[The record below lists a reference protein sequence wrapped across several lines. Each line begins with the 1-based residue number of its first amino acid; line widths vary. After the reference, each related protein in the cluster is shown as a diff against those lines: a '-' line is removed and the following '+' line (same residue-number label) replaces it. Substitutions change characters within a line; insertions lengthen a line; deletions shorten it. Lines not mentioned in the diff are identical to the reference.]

1 MNALKIIYQYKEGK
15 DCTFNPKINQG
26 YSFSPSY
33 QNKTVCPFQQQPIL
47 ERKKEIIENNNS
59 SYIYNSIKK
68 EPYNMNDIK
77 TYDGKEKIKKTE
89 KKPQR
94 HCKTKSMEDI
104 SNDKK
109 AFCIN
114 TSFVDLDK
122 TYMFTK
128 VGQRKL
134 YYYPKSFNDYG
145 GFLTHRIARN
155 SNSFN
160 INTKTTRTNIEE
172 LNGIYTN
179 KINYQTNSIQK
190 RTSGST
196 TAMDI
201 NRETKTKET
210 IDATKT
216 INQPTVRKNSN
227 TINSTLRLDLQ
238 NSLESNN
245 NTYKNNHLNQ
255 VLSIANG
262 NFTLSPSYPQVT
274 HVTLQSL
281 SDAKILEIANHYV
294 GTDESLEK
302 FKLNL
307 KK

>member
-1 MNALKIIYQYKEGK
+1 MQMLVHRTTVSLVSKSYLTPNYLRLILKCDDIEAYRDVPLGVNNKLFIPPQGHTTVEMPV
-15 DCTFNPKINQG
+15 FNPETKVWELENEANR
-26 YSFSPSY
+26 P
-33 QNKTVCPFQQQPIL
+33 TV
-47 ERKKEIIENNNS
+47 R
-59 SYIYNSIKK
+59 
-68 EPYNMNDIK
+68 
-77 TYDGKEKIKKTE
+77 TYTHRFI
-89 KKPQR
+89 
-94 HCKTKSMEDI
+94 
-104 SNDKK
+104 
-109 AFCIN
+109 
-114 TSFVDLDK
+114 DLDK

-128 VGQRKL
+128 VGKRKIN
-134 YYYPKSFNDYG
+134 YYPKPLNDYG
-145 GFLTHRIARN
+145 GFLTHRIVRN
-155 SNSFN
+155 NSSLN

-172 LNGIYTN
+172 LNGISTN
-179 KINYQTNSIQK
+179 RINYQTNSIHK

-201 NRETKTKET
+201 NREIKTKET
-210 IDATKT
+210 IDSKT
-216 INQPTVRKNSN
+216 INQPQTVRKNSN

-245 NTYKNNHLNQ
+245 NTYKNNHPNQ